1 MLLSLAQAVDSSSI
15 VHTLREIAIIG
26 AMVNVFHLLALAV
39 FAGALLIVDL
49 RFMGTGLTREPLA
62 EIASQARPW
71 LVGGFW
77 ALVVTGLFQLA
88 LQPVKEYYSEMFN
101 FKRFDH
107 SRVSLDRQRIV
118 FDGLGIFKPKAMR
131 IPPVE
136 VSFRVILVEF
146 NCSVEIFQRQVGRAI
161 GASTHSRAT
170 TGGRRRPQR

>member
-1 MLLSLAQAVDSSSI
+1 MLLSLAQTVDSSSI

-101 FKRFDH
+101 FKMKVMFVAIIFTFVVRPRLA
-107 SRVSLDRQRIV
+107 RVDEARLRIWGKLVGLASLALWSGVAIPARLI
-118 FDGLGIFKPKAMR
+118 GL
-131 IPPVE
+131 
-136 VSFRVILVEF
+136 
-146 NCSVEIFQRQVGRAI
+146 VG
-161 GASTHSRAT
+161 
-170 TGGRRRPQR
+170 